1 MCKISSTGTQL
12 EGEWVFPKC
21 FYSLPEFGGI
31 PPAFH
36 SRNRQKP
43 QCQYSLENK
52 ILLIPIVFILDRHRF
67 LHLFKMFRT
76 IVLLL
81 GAFFQSRI
89 LLILR
94 LADKGGK
101 NLHRHTRSFDYLL
114 KIRQNNNS
122 NSKKNLCWS
131 NCTFPPKSS
140 ASKCVNI
147 VNDFACV
154 NLIFPILKKSLL
166 SYIPSRFLHRFL
178 PLLSPSSSP
187 LPRMLSP
194 RSLLLCFPSEK
205 NRLPGDINQTWV

>member
-12 EGEWVFPKC
+12 EGEWVFLKC
-21 FYSLPEFGGI
+21 FYILPEFGGI

-52 ILLIPIVFILDRHRF
+52 ILLIPIVFILDPHHF
-67 LHLFKMFRT
+67 LHLFKMLRT

-94 LADKGGK
+94 SADKGGEK
-101 NLHRHTRSFDYLL
+101 LHRHTQSFDYLL
-114 KIRQNNNS
+114 KIRQNNNNS
-122 NSKKNLCWS
+122 NNKKNLCWS

-147 VNDFACV
+147 VNDFACLPLV
-154 NLIFPILKKSLL
+154 FPILKKSLL
-166 SYIPSRFLHRFL
+166 SYIPSR
-178 PLLSPSSSP
+178 PQIPTPP
-187 LPRMLSP
+187 LPQLQPPSTYALP
-194 RSLLLCFPSEK
+194 QITPSLFPFRKE
-205 NRLPGDINQTWV
+205 QTSWGY